1 MQLRFSKMH
10 GLGNDFV
17 IVDLISQ
24 RAELGP
30 EQIRML
36 GDRHRGVGFD
46 QLLLVEPPGNPDVDF
61 RYRIFNADGSEAGQ
75 CGNGARCFAS
85 FVRARRLTGKDR
97 IAVETCSGRLEM
109 EMLGPDSVRVNMGE
123 PVLDPAALPF
133 EAPEQAITYEL
144 ETSRGGVEIGAV
156 SMGNPHAVLLTDSV
170 RDAPVNEL
178 GPEIEQHARFP
189 ERTNVGFME
198 ILDRGRVRL
207 RVHERGVGETS
218 ACGTGACAAVVVGR
232 LRDMLDEEV
241 EVQLPGG
248 NLTVRWK
255 GPGSDLFKTGPA
267 THVFEGRINL

>member
-30 EQIRML
+30 DQIRFL

-46 QLLLVEPPGNPDVDF
+46 QLLLVEPPGSPDVDF

-85 FVRARRLTGKDR
+85 FVRARRLTGKSR

-109 EMLGPDSVRVNMGE
+109 EVLGADRVRVNMGV
-123 PVLDPAALPF
+123 PVLEPGSIPFAAPAPAD
-133 EAPEQAITYEL
+133 TYLL
-144 ETSRGGVEIGAV
+144 ETSAGTVEIGAV
-156 SMGNPHAVLLTDSV
+156 SMGNPHAVLVTESV
-170 RDAPVNEL
+170 ADAPLAEL
-178 GPEIEQHARFP
+178 GPEIEHHARFP

-198 ILDRGRVRL
+198 IVDRGHVRL
-207 RVHERGVGETS
+207 RVHERGVVETS

-232 LRDMLDEEV
+232 LRGLLDAEV
-241 EVQLPGG
+241 EVELPGG
-248 NLTVRWK
+248 TLSVRWE
-255 GPGSDLFKTGPA
+255 GRNSELFKTGPA